1 MLTQQQNVTPSP
13 KGRRSVVLLVGLVGF
28 AVAALLAL
36 PAPDGAGSVL
46 VLAPLAFLAGML
58 SFLSPCCLP
67 VLSAY
72 FAYTFQTSREG
83 VLGAT
88 VAFFLGVATTMVLLG
103 ASATAISGLI
113 FSQLKT
119 LTIIGGL
126 LIIGFGVLSLLGKGF
141 SGPQLAQRP
150 QATTWGAY
158 VYGATFA
165 LGWTACVGPI
175 LGALLT
181 LLATQ
186 GIAVLQGAAL
196 SFIYALG
203 LGTPLMLVATSFSRL
218 GPGSLVWRVLRGR
231 GFTLRL
237 GSTTLHLH
245 STSVISGVMLIAMGT
260 LLLTGQLTRLSA
272 WAVQLPMTRWVLD
285 IESNLRSLFSGSI

>member
-1 MLTQQQNVTPSP
+1 MTTPEQTIATP
-13 KGRRSVVLLVGLVGF
+13 TRDKRSLLLVVGLVLLAG
-28 AVAALLAL
+28 AALLVL
-36 PAPDGAGSVL
+36 PTTDGTGNLLA
-46 VLAPLAFLAGML
+46 LAPLAFIAGLL

-72 FAYTFQTSREG
+72 FAYTFQTSRER

-88 VAFFLGVATTMVLLG
+88 IAFFLGVATTMVLLG

-113 FSQLKT
+113 FSQLDT
-119 LTIIGGL
+119 LTTIGGL
-126 LIIGFGVLSLLGKGF
+126 LIIVFGVMSMLGKGF
-141 SGPQLAQRP
+141 SGPQLAQRSR
-150 QATTWGAY
+150 ATTWGAY
-158 VYGATFA
+158 IYGATFA

-203 LGTPLMLVATSFSRL
+203 LGTPLIIVATSFSRL
-218 GPGSLVWRVLRGR
+218 GPGSPVWRVLRGR
-231 GFTLRL
+231 GFTLNL
-237 GSTTLHLH
+237 GFTTLYLH
-245 STSVISGVMLIAMGT
+245 STSLISGLLLIVMGT
-260 LLLTGQLTRLSA
+260 MLLTGQLTRLSA

-285 IESNLRSLFSGSI
+285 IESSLRALFAGSL

>member
-1 MLTQQQNVTPSP
+1 MATQEQTHAQPVHT
-13 KGRRSVVLLVGLVGF
+13 RRSLLLIGMLVLLAG
-28 AVAALLAL
+28 AALLAL
-36 PAPDGAGSVL
+36 PGADGSGNLLA
-46 VLAPLAFLAGML
+46 LAPLAFIAGLL

-72 FAYTFQTSREG
+72 FAYTFQTSRER

-88 VAFFLGVATTMVLLG
+88 IAFFLGVATTMVLLG
-103 ASATAISGLI
+103 ASATVISGLI

-119 LTIIGGL
+119 LTTIGGL
-126 LIIGFGVLSLLGKGF
+126 LIIAFGVMSVVGKGF
-141 SGPQLAQRP
+141 SGPQFAQRP
-150 QATTWGAY
+150 RATTWGAY
-158 VYGATFA
+158 IYGATFA

-203 LGTPLMLVATSFSRL
+203 LGTPLIIVATSFSRL
-218 GPGSLVWRVLRGR
+218 GPGSPVWRVLRGR
-231 GFTLRL
+231 GFTLNL
-237 GSTTLHLH
+237 GFTTLYLH
-245 STSVISGVMLIAMGT
+245 STSLISGLLLIVMGT
-260 LLLTGQLTRLSA
+260 MLLTGQLTRLSA

-285 IESNLRSLFSGSI
+285 IESSLRILFAGSL